1 MKMDAG
7 TEMKDVNKETDME
20 KIIPIMIT
28 IIMTDLIIESL
39 KEETMRDSQE
49 GDKITILEAKETTT
63 ICKKADNI
71 VTTNS
76 TPVKKTKEN
85 MNTEKDKMEAEVTET
100 DKEEITEENTEKII
114 PEIPEIKETTS
125 S

>member
-1 MKMDAG
+1 MKMDTG
-7 TEMKDVNKETDME
+7 TEKKDATKETDME

-28 IIMTDLIIESL
+28 IITTDLIIESL

-49 GDKITILEAKETTT
+49 GDKITILEAKVTT
-63 ICKKADNI
+63 ISKKADNI

-85 MNTEKDKMEAEVTET
+85 MNTEKDKMEAEETET

-114 PEIPEIKETTS
+114 LEIPEIKEITS

>member
-1 MKMDAG
+1 MKMDIG
-7 TEMKDVNKETDME
+7 TEKKDATKETDME

-49 GDKITILEAKETTT
+49 GDKITILEAKVTT
-63 ICKKADNI
+63 ISKKADNI

-100 DKEEITEENTEKII
+100 GKEKSTEENTEKII

>member
-1 MKMDAG
+1 MKMDIG
-7 TEMKDVNKETDME
+7 TEKKDATRETDME
-20 KIIPIMIT
+20 KIIPFMIT

-49 GDKITILEAKETTT
+49 EDKITILEAKVIT
-63 ICKKADNI
+63 ISKKTDNT

-100 DKEEITEENTEKII
+100 GKEKSTEENTEKII